1 MKKRAHS
8 TRRTNRNHKAA
19 RKTAR
24 AIRQKRG
31 GTAPTTSRQETS
43 INLLSNILFK
53 INGFEKEIKMISE
66 DVSDVA
72 DSIIN
77 NINLIRYG
85 AYDEETTDKLS
96 DLLHTTEDELAN
108 LTTVLANSIDDEIEK
123 LKTMLPEA
131 ITLIKEQ
138 VV

>member
-1 MKKRAHS
+1 
-8 TRRTNRNHKAA
+8 
-19 RKTAR
+19 
-24 AIRQKRG
+24 
-31 GTAPTTSRQETS
+31 
-43 INLLSNILFK
+43 
-53 INGFEKEIKMISE
+53 MISE

>member
-1 MKKRAHS
+1 
-8 TRRTNRNHKAA
+8 
-19 RKTAR
+19 
-24 AIRQKRG
+24 
-31 GTAPTTSRQETS
+31 
-43 INLLSNILFK
+43 
-53 INGFEKEIKMISE
+53 MISE

-85 AYDEETTDKLS
+85 VYDEETRDKVS

-108 LTTVLANSIDDEIEK
+108 LTTVLANSIDDEIEN